1 MIQEVL
7 TIQFTYLR
15 DTPDPRIRSMTVA
28 ERKNPGLLNASSS
41 CRTHNQGVLLSP
53 QEKQVFQH
61 FLL

>member
-15 DTPDPRIRSMTVA
+15 DTPDP
-28 ERKNPGLLNASSS
+28 
-41 CRTHNQGVLLSP
+41 RTHNQGVLLSP